1 MSYIG
6 KDVKSVST
14 ANITVDSMT
23 GDGSANT
30 LALSLTMVDSIYDV
44 AVYIDGIARTPGI
57 DYTLSNTTITFA
69 TPPSVDQK
77 VVAISTGDALKDNVI
92 DNSFTVDSIKDN
104 SITDAKVVGLDAS
117 KLTGALPAVD
127 GSAITGID
135 GTIAIIQQS
144 YKPTYNADVGEG
156 AIWLNTS
163 TGQFY
168 VCTNGTPGNNTWVNA
183 GTGTGLI
190 EYVPWS
196 YTGTLSAHTF
206 GGYIAHY
213 GTDMI
218 QKWNFASNSGASH
231 KGSIEGAGGRGTD
244 GPIGVSGATHGYV
257 CGGHS
262 ADTGGY
268 VSNISKVAHATES
281 ESSVNTGANLSN
293 SRSNTDG
300 IGSEIA
306 GYVFNAYP
314 YTTAIDK
321 FSFASD
327 GSCSAVANTGVP
339 AHGTQGQASTTHG
352 YCSGG
357 HDWVAGAKI
366 TTIQKFDFASDS
378 DSTSVGDIAG
388 VGRYMGAGCNSVT
401 HGYVAGGQKG
411 NPSARVS
418 TIDQFS
424 FANENNSVGHGDLA
438 GIRYGNAGHSST
450 TDGYSSVGGTA
461 YNGKQNDIHKFSFSS
476 NTTAVGH
483 GNAGMSVYMAGG
495 HQY

>member
-44 AVYIDGIARTPGI
+44 AVYIDGLAKIPGV

-77 VVAISTGDALKDNVI
+77 VVAISTGDAIKDNVI

-104 SITDAKVVGLDAS
+104 SITDAKIVGLDAS
-117 KLTGALPAVD
+117 KLTGALPAID

-135 GTIAIIQQS
+135 GTAAIIQQS
-144 YKPTYNADVGEG
+144 YNPTYGADVGEG
-156 AIWLNTS
+156 SIWQNTT

-168 VCTNGTPGNNTWVNA
+168 VCTDGTLGANIWINV
-183 GTGTGLI
+183 GTGGGLI
-190 EYVPWS
+190 MPWT
-196 YTGTLSAHTF
+196 YQGEISAHTF

-213 GTDMI
+213 GTDMLK
-218 QKWNFASNSGASH
+218 KWNFASNTTASS
-231 KGSIEGAGGRGTD
+231 KGNISGAGGRGTD
-244 GPIGVSGATHGYV
+244 GPIGVSGTTHGYV
-257 CGGHS
+257 CGGYS

-268 VSNISKVAHATES
+268 VSKISKISHASETEN
-281 ESSVNTGANLSN
+281 SVTTGAHLSN
-293 SRSNTDG
+293 ARSNTDG

-327 GSCSAVANTGVP
+327 GSCAAVANTGVP
-339 AHGTQGQASTTHG
+339 AHGTQGQASTSHG

-357 HDWVAGAKI
+357 HDWVVGGKI
-366 TTIQKFDFASDS
+366 KTIQKFDFASDS
-378 DSTSVGDIAG
+378 DSASVGDLAG
-388 VGRYMGAGCNSVT
+388 EARYMGAGCSSAT
-401 HGYVAGGQKG
+401 HGFVAGGQNG
-411 NPSARVS
+411 SYQRVS
-418 TIDQFS
+418 TIDKFS
-424 FANENNSVGHGDLA
+424 FANENDSVGHGDLA

-461 YNGKQNDIHKFSFSS
+461 YNGKQHDIHKFSFSS
-476 NTTAVGH
+476 NTTAASH
-483 GNAGMSVYMAGG
+483 GSVGMSVYMSGG

>member
-44 AVYIDGIARTPGI
+44 AVYIDGLAQIKGV

-231 KGSIEGAGGRGTD
+231 KGSIEGPGGRGTD

-314 YTTAIDK
+314 YTSGHLLVVPRRPVRTLAELQEEESESLWKMVTDSTVILQK
-321 FSFASD
+321 VFSPE
-327 GSCSAVANTGVP
+327 GMNIGLN
-339 AHGTQGQASTTHG
+339 QGQA
-352 YCSGG
+352 
-357 HDWVAGAKI
+357 AGAGI
-366 TTIQKFDFASDS
+366 PNHIHVHVVPRWGGDTNFTTVTANTRVIPESLFDTWTRISEAWSKSHD
-378 DSTSVGDIAG
+378 
-388 VGRYMGAGCNSVT
+388 MN
-401 HGYVAGGQKG
+401 
-411 NPSARVS
+411 
-418 TIDQFS
+418 
-424 FANENNSVGHGDLA
+424 
-438 GIRYGNAGHSST
+438 
-450 TDGYSSVGGTA
+450 
-461 YNGKQNDIHKFSFSS
+461 
-476 NTTAVGH
+476 
-483 GNAGMSVYMAGG
+483 
-495 HQY
+495 